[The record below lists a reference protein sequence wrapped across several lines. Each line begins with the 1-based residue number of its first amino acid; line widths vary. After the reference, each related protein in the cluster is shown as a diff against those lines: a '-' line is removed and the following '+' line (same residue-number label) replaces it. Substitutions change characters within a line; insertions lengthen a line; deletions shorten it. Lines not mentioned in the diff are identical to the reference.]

1 MAQKHEIIWAKT
13 AHADLVEIIQR
24 IRADN
29 PMAAATIL
37 KSIKEATAV
46 LTLFPQ
52 QGRIVPELKQQGIVH
67 YRELI
72 VAPWRVIYRI
82 AGSSIYVLSVID
94 ARRNVED
101 VLLDRLVRNV

>member
-29 PMAAATIL
+29 PMAATSL
-37 KSIKEATAV
+37 KSIKEATAA

-101 VLLDRLVRNV
+101 VLLDRLVRNA